1 MDAASTRKT
10 LIERLRKTNS
20 DTRSWSEFY
29 DLYCKLVYS
38 VALKAGLSPT
48 DSEDVV
54 QETFLKVSKH
64 IKKFDYDRRRGRFR
78 NWLCLIAKQ
87 QVANHYRK
95 TKNLP
100 ELPSFWNEDPDKPFN
115 EIPDPTNQWDEIWE
129 EEHRKHTLRL
139 ALARLKEKVNPKPY
153 QIFLAHCIKGM
164 SVGEVAE
171 LMEVSANEVYLAKS
185 RVMPLFEE
193 EIQALSTVDK

>member
-38 VALKAGLSPT
+38 VALKAGLSAT

-129 EEHRKHTLRL
+129 EEHRNHTLHL
-139 ALARLKEKVNPKPY
+139 ALTRLKEKVNPKPY

-164 SVGEVAE
+164 SVAEVAQ

>member
-38 VALKAGLSPT
+38 VALKAGLSAT

-129 EEHRKHTLRL
+129 EEHRNHTLRL
-139 ALARLKEKVNPKPY
+139 ALTRLKDKVNPKPY

-164 SVGEVAE
+164 SVSEVAE

-185 RVMPLFEE
+185 RMMPLFEE

>member
-1 MDAASTRKT
+1 MDAAGTRKT

-20 DTRSWSEFY
+20 DTHSWSEFY

-100 ELPSFWNEDPDKPFN
+100 ELPCFWNEDPDKPFN

-129 EEHRKHTLRL
+129 EEHRNHTLHL
-139 ALARLKEKVNPKPY
+139 ALTRLKEKVNPKPY

-164 SVGEVAE
+164 SVAEVAQ

-185 RVMPLFEE
+185 RVLPLFEE

>member
-1 MDAASTRKT
+1 MDASRTRKT
-10 LIERLRKTNS
+10 LIKRLSQTNS
-20 DTRSWSEFY
+20 DTKSWGEFY

-64 IKKFDYDRRRGRFR
+64 IGKFEYDSRKGRFR

-100 ELPSFWNEDPDKPFN
+100 ELPGFWNEDPDGPHT
-115 EIPDPTNQWDEIWE
+115 EVPDPTNNWELLWDEE
-129 EEHRKHTLRL
+129 DRKHTLHL
-139 ALARLKEKVNPKPY
+139 ALTRLKDKVKPKPY

-164 SVGEVAE
+164 TVKETSE
-171 LMEVSANEVYLAKS
+171 LLEVSANEVYLAKS
-185 RVMPLFEE
+185 RVMPLFEQ
-193 EIQALSTVDK
+193 EIQALSAEGK